1 MWWKAGKSVKKLNT
15 ESKSWGA
22 DGIFLRSRGVKLEG
36 ANQPNSGMQTC
47 LKQRWATNEMT
58 VKAYCYYKMSGAV
71 ETSTTTELVSKKY
84 YHYRIVLMLSHCTR
98 AISLM
103 LTIKD
108 HAQRKCL
115 TTHREKLQWATDR
128 AFRTSR

>member
-1 MWWKAGKSVKKLNT
+1 
-15 ESKSWGA
+15 
-22 DGIFLRSRGVKLEG
+22 
-36 ANQPNSGMQTC
+36 MQTC

-115 TTHREKLQWATDR
+115 TTHREKLQWQQIVLSVHPDKVEDHQIR
-128 AFRTSR
+128 PNLSEFPKSN